1 MTMTKADIFAAD
13 QAHYMP
19 VFARYPIVLSHGEG
33 PYLFDADGKRYLDFL
48 AGIAVNVLGHGHP
61 ALVEAIRAQAGKLLH
76 CSNLYYT
83 ETQAQLVA
91 KLAKLSGLGKVFLAN
106 SGAEAN
112 EGAIKLARKYA
123 YLKDPDKRE
132 IITAQHGFH
141 GRTLATLTATAQP
154 KYQEGYGPLPA
165 CFTYVPY
172 DDIDALETAMSDKT
186 CAVLLEPIQGEGGVH
201 VPAADYLQKVR
212 ALCDK
217 HSALLILDEIQT
229 GVGRTGTFFAYE
241 QSGVVADIVTLAKGL
256 AGGVPIGA
264 FLAKDEVAAAFHPGD
279 HGSTFGGNP
288 LACAAANAVL
298 DAIESQELLA
308 HVRDVGA
315 YLMQSLT
322 KLQQKYPAL
331 VSGVRGKGLIVGLQ
345 LAQPGRAISD
355 DCLAA
360 GAIINCT
367 AGDVLRFV
375 PPLVIET
382 SHVDELLAILDK
394 VLAKHAKM

>member
-1 MTMTKADIFAAD
+1 MTKEEIFAAD
-13 QAHYMP
+13 EAHYMP
-19 VFARYPIVLSHGEG
+19 VFARYPLVLSHGEG
-33 PYLFDADGKRYLDFL
+33 PYLFDTDGKRYLDFL
-48 AGIAVNVLGHGHP
+48 AGIAVNVLGHAHP

-83 ETQAQLVA
+83 ETQAQLIE

-112 EGAIKLARKYA
+112 EGAMKLARKYA
-123 YLKDPDKRE
+123 YLKDTEKRE

-172 DDIDALETAMSDKT
+172 NDVAALEAAVSDKT
-186 CAVLLEPIQGEGGVH
+186 CAVFLEPIQGEGGVH
-201 VPAADYLQKVR
+201 VPDAAYLQKVR
-212 ALCDK
+212 ALCDR
-217 HSALLILDEIQT
+217 HGALLILDEIQT

-241 QSGVVADIVTLAKGL
+241 QFGVTPDIVTLAKGL
-256 AGGVPIGA
+256 AGGVPVGA

-298 DAIESQELLA
+298 DTIEAQGLLA
-308 HVRDVGA
+308 HVKEIGA
-315 YLMQSLT
+315 YLVESLT
-322 KLQQKYPAL
+322 KLQAKYPAL
-331 VSGVRGKGLIVGLQ
+331 IVGVRGKGLIVGMQ
-345 LAQPGRAISD
+345 LTRPGRAISD
-355 DCLAA
+355 GCLAA

-375 PPLVIET
+375 PPLTVEKA
-382 SHVDELLAILDK
+382 HVDELTAILDQA
-394 VLAKHAKM
+394 LAAQQD